1 MLSFEERLK
10 LLQGELETLT
20 SEEVLSELQSYEAK
34 GPLASE
40 FFNYIPLLKIN
51 SSMEV
56 VDLNTP
62 EHAIVG
68 FITLVDESYYFT
80 PKTSGECVTEA
91 FNAMYGEQIKNI
103 LKEMNNG

>member
-1 MLSFEERLK
+1 MLR
-10 LLQGELETLT
+10 
-20 SEEVLSELQSYEAK
+20 
-34 GPLASE
+34 
-40 FFNYIPLLKIN
+40 IN

-62 EHAIVG
+62 EHTIVG

-91 FNAMYGEQIKNI
+91 FNAIYGEQIKNI
-103 LKEMNNG
+103 LKELNND

>member
-1 MLSFEERLK
+1 MLRLN
-10 LLQGELETLT
+10 
-20 SEEVLSELQSYEAK
+20 
-34 GPLASE
+34 
-40 FFNYIPLLKIN
+40 F
-51 SSMEV
+51 SMEV

-62 EHAIVG
+62 EHAVVG

-91 FNAMYGEQIKNI
+91 FNSTYGEQIKNI